1 MTLYE
6 TLFIIH
12 PDHVAR
18 AKEFVDRF
26 RQILEGLQGVV
37 SQADE
42 WGLKDMAYR
51 IQKQTRGYY
60 ILLRYRATS
69 AAVQEL
75 ERNMK
80 LTDGVM
86 RYLSVRLEEEPKES
100 SAPPQSNAPG
110 GVRRSD
116 GEGLEKREQEP

>member
-1 MTLYE
+1 MTRYE
-6 TLFIIH
+6 TMFIIH

-37 SQADE
+37 SQVDE
-42 WGLKDMAYR
+42 WGLRDMAYR
-51 IQKQTRGYY
+51 IQKQTRGCY
-60 ILLRYRATS
+60 ILLSYRATG

-86 RYLSVRLEEEPKES
+86 RYLTVRLEEELKES
-100 SAPPQSNAPG
+100 SAPRRRDVPG
-110 GVRRSD
+110 GAKRSD
-116 GEGLEKREQEP
+116 EEGLENREQEP